1 MAKKI
6 TLAEKSPVEL
16 TKLLKE
22 KREEM
27 RSLRFSA
34 AGSRPKDSTAPR
46 KTRREIAR
54 VLTEVASRAK
64 KA

>member
-1 MAKKI
+1 MAKKMKL
-6 TLAEKSPVEL
+6 TEKNPEELA
-16 TKLLKE
+16 KLLKE
-22 KREEM
+22 RREEL
-27 RSLRFSA
+27 RSLRFAA
-34 AGSRPKDSTAPR
+34 AGARPKDSSAPM